1 MHCRRRCAYSR
12 KGFIMTKKHYA
23 IIARELFLYGASREL
38 IAHMAEALLKDNPR
52 FDRASFYKACG
63 I

>member
-1 MHCRRRCAYSR
+1 
-12 KGFIMTKKHYA
+12 MTKKHYA